1 MSQPEKLAQDP
12 KKEIEEAAFR
22 ARSERAAAWCAA
34 AERLE
39 TTMARIER
47 DEGAAGRWKV
57 EMHRETLA
65 VLQSCVNA
73 L

>member
-1 MSQPEKLAQDP
+1 MPQPEKLAQDP
-12 KKEIEEAAFR
+12 EKDIKEAAFR
-22 ARSERAAAWCAA
+22 ARSERAAAACAA

-39 TTMARIER
+39 ATMERIER
-47 DEGAAGRWKV
+47 DEGATGRWKV

-65 VLQSCVNA
+65 VLQSYVNS